1 MVTSLA
7 LALTGSTGMARRA
20 LAGVGRRPQALQS
33 LLEVNDGTRGL
44 RGVSPR
50 DWAALAGF

>member
-1 MVTSLA
+1 VTALA
-7 LALTGSTGMARRA
+7 MALTGSTTLARRA
-20 LAGVGRRPQALQS
+20 MSGVARRPEALQS

-44 RGVSPR
+44 ATLTPR